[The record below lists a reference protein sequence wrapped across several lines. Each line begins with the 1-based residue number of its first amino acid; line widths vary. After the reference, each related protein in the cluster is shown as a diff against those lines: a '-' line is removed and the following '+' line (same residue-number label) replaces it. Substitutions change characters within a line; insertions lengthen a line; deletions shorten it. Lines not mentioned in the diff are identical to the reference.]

1 MQLYTFSLC
10 TCRGGHLTQGG
21 GQIGDQGEGRET
33 SNPHENMATSGHV
46 TPDIWS
52 NPEGEGNE
60 IIRLSYRILSNSN
73 HPSCA
78 GDQSVFVL
86 LVLV

>member
-1 MQLYTFSLC
+1 MIRE
-10 TCRGGHLTQGG
+10 RG
-21 GQIGDQGEGRET
+21 ET

-52 NPEGEGNE
+52 HPEGEGNE

-78 GDQSVFVL
+78 GDQAVFVFVGVMSPESPESL
-86 LVLV
+86 IACFP